1 MNRIDINTNIT
12 NVVKKYLTSFSKSLV
27 SRFYNRTEIDKKMAN
42 IDARSEI
49 GKELSICTA
58 VTSSNITYNEN
69 SFIQFDKV
77 ILNINNDIQ
86 TSNDKTLFT
95 LKANKTYEV
104 SGKIMLLATSVSG
117 FLTTFLYNYTDNIN
131 IAGISSVSTNFNSN
145 QTNES
150 NFVRIIKVDNK
161 DIQIGIKMSSGIP
174 GVIIQPRMTSINIK
188 EIGRTVVIDPAQQID
203 KTTGIQDTP
212 LGHIMPFVGI
222 NAPAHYLIC
231 DGSTYNITDKRDLAN
246 YFLTEF
252 GSINYFGG
260 DGVTT
265 FAVPDLRGKTPV
277 GLNAL
282 DSDFTKINNIG
293 GEKTHQ
299 LTVSEMP
306 KHSHDGK
313 ASVHDVDSS
322 DSQGYPKSN
331 YHNSFRTSD
340 RAQTY
345 STKAGAISTT
355 GGNTDHNNMQPY
367 IVVNFAIKFEKTYF
381 MNYSPQY
388 AGFDTKTL
396 FEGTANTS
404 GDYVLND
411 DINNY
416 QFLYVYGDINNGS
429 DKSMT
434 VIDVSAISPT
444 EALSYFQY
452 VNGYYNIR
460 FTIGGKKLTYIDS
473 TIGSAWTSYNARI
486 SKIVGV
492 KSGSMNVEDFN
503 ITDAETD
510 SGVADIW
517 NEVGM

>member
-27 SRFYNRTEIDKKMAN
+27 SRFYNKVEIDKKIAN

-58 VTSSNITYNEN
+58 ITSSNITYNEN

-95 LKANKTYEV
+95 LKANKTYEI
-104 SGKIMLLATSVSG
+104 SGKVMLLATSVSG

-131 IAGISSVSTNFNSN
+131 IVGISSVSTNFNSN

-161 DIQIGIKMSSGIP
+161 DIQIGIKMSSGTP
-174 GVIIQPRMTSINIK
+174 GVIIQPGMTSINIK
-188 EIGRTVVIDPAQQID
+188 EIGRTVLIDPAQQID
-203 KTTGIQDTP
+203 KESGIQDTP
-212 LGHIMPFVGI
+212 VGHIMSIMGLKASP
-222 NAPAHYLIC
+222 HYLAC
-231 DGSTYNITDKRDLAN
+231 DGSVYNIVDYQKLAN

-265 FAVPDLRGKTPV
+265 FAVPDMRELVPV
-277 GLNAL
+277 GAEQNT
-282 DSDFTKINNIG
+282 TKTIA
-293 GEKTHQ
+293 
-299 LTVSEMP
+299 
-306 KHSHDGK
+306 SHDVYKVGQFK
-313 ASVHDVDSS
+313 DDQVQKVTGSYVGILKSDGSASGAVIKKNTGTYTWGSGGFGSSGGGFDIDSS
-322 DSQGYPKSN
+322 LVT
-331 YHNSFRTSD
+331 RTD
-340 RAQTY
+340 
-345 STKAGAISTT
+345 TT
-355 GGNTDHNNMQPY
+355 NTTHGKQ
-367 IVVNFAIKFEKTYF
+367 IGVLFCIKFEPTYF

-396 FEGTANTS
+396 FEGTANSS
-404 GDYVLND
+404 GDYVLSD

-416 QFLYVYGDINNGS
+416 QFLYVYGDISNGL

-444 EALSYFQY
+444 ETLGYFQY

-460 FTIGGKKLTYIDS
+460 FTIGGKKLTFIDF
-473 TIGSAWTSYNARI
+473 TIGSAWSSYNARI

-492 KSGSMNVEDFN
+492 KSGSMNIEAFN

-510 SGVADIW
+510 NGVADIW